1 MTQPRVTIV
10 IPSEN
15 RGATWTGGGFG
26 GDPEITAN
34 ARAAAAA
41 RLTVVDPEDGSIKV
55 AGAGDTE
62 EAGVAL
68 QCATFG
74 RGVLLT

>member
-15 RGATWTGGGFG
+15 MGATWTGGGFG

-41 RLTVVDPEDGSIKV
+41 RLTWIDPEDGAIHV
-55 AGAGDTE
+55 AGDRDGVSAG
-62 EAGVAL
+62 AAL